1 MRPFALLHRD
11 GADHVEVLTGDM
23 ITVPALDDI
32 PLHRGRP
39 TLAVIPYR
47 QITERGFDCVDD
59 GAPLECLVVR
69 SSHTEPLAAFPPGPL
84 SVSGGGFDLTDD
96 EYGTIVEDV
105 LRDEIGHGEGA
116 NFVIHRV
123 FTATVDGDPVA
134 AARAA
139 FGRLLASEQ
148 GTYWTFLVHTGTRT
162 LVGATPER
170 HVSVADGITMMNPI
184 SGTFR
189 NGSGRLLDFLRDP
202 KEIEELYMVLDE
214 ELKMMATVA
223 EQGGQVAGPCLKQM
237 THLTHTEYLL
247 AGRGSLDVRDVLR
260 ETMFA
265 PTVTGSPIENACRVI
280 ARHEG
285 RGRGYYAGVL
295 ALLDHDDQGRQTLDA
310 PILIRT
316 AEISPEGALRVPVGA
331 TLVRH
336 STAAG
341 EVAETH
347 TKAAGVLAALGAV
360 PSRPSPARAEAES
373 PEVRAALA
381 ARNDDL
387 ARFWLDSRAPGALT
401 VPALAGRTAV
411 IVDGEDTFTAMLAHQ
426 LKALGLTVTLVPWAA
441 AAAAGPTGD
450 GEPDALDPTGR
461 REPDALN
468 PTGHREPD
476 ALNPTGRREP
486 DALDPTGRREAGALD
501 ADLLIAGPGPGDPGD
516 PADPKMAAMRALVT
530 ARLVARK
537 PLLAVCLGHQ
547 ILASLLGLR
556 LHRRDSPYQGLAREV
571 DLFGTPRRVGFY
583 SSFAALAP
591 AADLDTPYGRV
602 EIARDPADS
611 AVHALR
617 GPGFAGVQFHPES
630 VLSRDGLAVLAEL
643 LPEVL
648 SGVISPA
655 TNG

>member
-1 MRPFALLHRD
+1 MQPFALLHRD
-11 GADHVEVLTGDM
+11 GADHVEVLTGDVV
-23 ITVPALDDI
+23 TVATLADI
-32 PLHRGRP
+32 PLERDRP
-39 TLAVIPYR
+39 TLAVVPYR
-47 QITERGFDCVDD
+47 QIAERGFDCFDD
-59 GAPLECLVVR
+59 GAPLECLRVSAVR
-69 SSHTEPLAAFPPGPL
+69 HQPLEDFPAGPL
-84 SVSGGGFDLTDD
+84 RVGAGGFDLSDD
-96 EYGTIVEDV
+96 EYGAIVERV

-123 FTATVDGDPVA
+123 FTATVDGDPVD

-139 FGRLLASEQ
+139 FGRLLAHEQ

-189 NGSGRLLDFLRDP
+189 HGSGDLLDFLADP
-202 KEIEELYMVLDE
+202 KEVEELYMVLDE

-223 EQGGQVAGPCLKQM
+223 EHGGQVAGPYLKQM
-237 THLTHTEYLL
+237 AHLTHTEYLL
-247 AGRGSLDVRDVLR
+247 AGRGSLDVREVLR

-280 ARHEG
+280 ARHER

-316 AEISPEGALRVPVGA
+316 AEISPDGTLRVPVGA

-347 TKAAGVLAALGAV
+347 TKAAGILAALGATGPAPLPV
-360 PSRPSPARAEAES
+360 RPEAET
-373 PEVRAALA
+373 PQVRAALA
-381 ARNDDL
+381 ARNNDL

-401 VPALAGRTAV
+401 VPALDGRTV
-411 IVDGEDTFTAMLAHQ
+411 TIVDGEDTFTAMLAHQ
-426 LKALGLTVTLVPWAA
+426 LKALGLAVTVLPW
-441 AAAAGPTGD
+441 
-450 GEPDALDPTGR
+450 PDAP
-461 REPDALN
+461 AL
-468 PTGHREPD
+468 P
-476 ALNPTGRREP
+476 
-486 DALDPTGRREAGALD
+486 D
-501 ADLLIAGPGPGDPGD
+501 ADLVVAGPGPGDPGD
-516 PADPKMAAMRALVT
+516 LTSPKMRTLHALVDGLLA
-530 ARLVARK
+530 ARR
-537 PLLAVCLGHQ
+537 PLFAVCLGHQ
-547 ILASLLGLR
+547 ILADRLGLP
-556 LHRRDSPYQGLAREV
+556 LDRREAPYQGLARDV
-571 DLFGTPRRVGFY
+571 DLFGTVRRVGFY
-583 SSFAALAP
+583 SSFAALAE
-591 AADLDTPYGRV
+591 ADTFVSPYGHV
-602 EIARDPADS
+602 EVARDPADG

-630 VLSRDGLAVLAEL
+630 VLSRDGVAVLAEL
-643 LPEVL
+643 LPPLL
-648 SGVISPA
+648 SDVVIPA

>member
-11 GADHVEVLTGDM
+11 GADHVEVLTGDVV
-23 ITVPALDDI
+23 TVETLDDI

-47 QITERGFDCVDD
+47 QIAERGFDCVDD

-69 SSHTEPLAAFPPGPL
+69 SARNEPLSSFPAAAL
-84 SVSGGGFDLTDD
+84 SVRDGGFDLSDA
-96 EYGTIVEDV
+96 EYGAIVEDV

-123 FTATVDGDPVA
+123 FRATVDGDPVA

-139 FGRLLASEQ
+139 FGRLLAHEQ

-162 LVGATPER
+162 LIGATPER
-170 HVSVADGITMMNPI
+170 HVSVADGVTMMNPI

-189 NGSGRLLDFLRDP
+189 HGSGDLLDFLHDP
-202 KEIEELYMVLDE
+202 KETEELYMVLDE

-223 EQGGQVAGPCLKQM
+223 EHGGQVAGPYLKQM
-237 THLTHTEYLL
+237 AHLTHTEYLL
-247 AGRGSLDVRDVLR
+247 AGQGSLDVRDVLR

-280 ARHEG
+280 ARHER
-285 RGRGYYAGVL
+285 RGRRYYAGVL

-316 AEISPEGALRVPVGA
+316 AEISPDGTLRVPVGA

-347 TKAAGVLAALGAV
+347 TKAAGILSALGAAAAGSSSV
-360 PSRPSPARAEAES
+360 RPQAET

-381 ARNDDL
+381 ARNDGL

-401 VPALAGRTAV
+401 VPGLAGKTAL

-426 LKALGLTVTLVPWAA
+426 LKALGLTVTVAPWTSFAA
-441 AAAAGPTGD
+441 HPAPHHRDSAPAGGD
-450 GEPDALDPTGR
+450 L
-461 REPDALN
+461 
-468 PTGHREPD
+468 
-476 ALNPTGRREP
+476 
-486 DALDPTGRREAGALD
+486 
-501 ADLLIAGPGPGDPGD
+501 ADLLADEASRVNPLAVDLLVAGPGPGDPGD
-516 PADPKMAAMRALVT
+516 PEDPKMAVMRDLIGQ
-530 ARLVARK
+530 RLAAGR
-537 PLLAVCLGHQ
+537 PLFAVCLGHE
-547 ILASLLGLR
+547 ILAVMLGLGLR
-556 LHRRDSPYQGLAREV
+556 RRDAPYQGLARDI
-571 DLFGTPRRVGFY
+571 DLFGETRRVGFY
-583 SSFAALAP
+583 SSFAAVSETDELVTAHG
-591 AADLDTPYGRV
+591 TV
-602 EIARDPADS
+602 EIARDRTDS

-643 LPEVL
+643 LPILMTDV
-648 SGVISPA
+648 VSPGR
-655 TNG
+655 NG

>member
-11 GADHVEVLTGDM
+11 GADHVEVLTGDVR
-23 ITVPALDDI
+23 TVATLADI
-32 PLHRGRP
+32 PLHPGRP

-47 QITERGFDCVDD
+47 QIAERGFDCVDD
-59 GAPLECLVVR
+59 GAPLECLLVDSVR
-69 SSHTEPLAAFPPGPL
+69 HEPLSAFPAGPL
-84 SVSGGGFDLTDD
+84 SITGGRFDLTDA
-96 EYGTIVEDV
+96 EYGEVVETV

-123 FTATVDGDPVA
+123 FTATVGGDPLA

-139 FGRLLASEQ
+139 FGRLLAAEQ
-148 GTYWTFLVHTGTRT
+148 GTYWTFLVHTGSRI

-189 NGSGRLLDFLRDP
+189 HGSGDLLDFLRDP

-223 EQGGQVAGPCLKQM
+223 EHGGQVAGPYLKEM
-237 THLTHTEYLL
+237 AHLTHTEYLL

-295 ALLDHDDQGRQTLDA
+295 ALLDHDEQGRQTLDA

-316 AEISPEGALRVPVGA
+316 AEISPDGALRVPVGA

-347 TKAAGVLAALGAV
+347 TKAAGILAALGATAPAPHAV
-360 PSRPSPARAEAES
+360 PRAPVTAE
-373 PEVRAALA
+373 VTALLA
-381 ARNDDL
+381 ARNDGL
-387 ARFWLDSRAPGALT
+387 ARFWLDSREPGALT

-411 IVDGEDTFTAMLAHQ
+411 IVDGEDTFTGMLAHQ
-426 LKALGLTVTLVPWAA
+426 LKALGLTVTVVPWHAPLPA
-441 AAAAGPTGD
+441 
-450 GEPDALDPTGR
+450 
-461 REPDALN
+461 
-468 PTGHREPD
+468 
-476 ALNPTGRREP
+476 
-486 DALDPTGRREAGALD
+486 
-501 ADLLIAGPGPGDPGD
+501 ADLVVVGPGPGDPD
-516 PADPKMAAMRALVT
+516 DLSDPKMTAMRALVG
-530 ARLVARK
+530 A
-537 PLLAVCLGHQ
+537 LLATGRPMLGVCLGHE
-547 ILASLLGLR
+547 ILAVLLGLR
-556 LHRRDSPYQGLAREV
+556 LHRRDAPYQGLARDV
-571 DLFGTPRRVGFY
+571 DLFGTVRRVGFY
-583 SSFAALAP
+583 SSFAALAE
-591 AADLDTPYGRV
+591 ADSFVSAYGPV
-602 EIARDPADS
+602 TVARDPDDS

-630 VLSRDGLAVLAEL
+630 VLSRDGVTVLAEL
-643 LPEVL
+643 LPSVL
-648 SGVISPA
+648 SDVISPA
-655 TNG
+655 VNG

>member
-1 MRPFALLHRD
+1 MQPFALLHRD
-11 GADHVEVLTGDM
+11 GADHVEVLTGDV
-23 ITVPALDDI
+23 ITVATLDDI

-39 TLAVIPYR
+39 TLAVVPYR

-59 GAPLECLVVR
+59 GAPLECLIVR
-69 SSHTEPLAAFPPGPL
+69 SSHLEPLAAFPAGPL
-84 SVSGGGFDLTDD
+84 SIRDGAFDLSDA
-96 EYGTIVEDV
+96 EYGSIVEDV

-123 FTATVDGDPVA
+123 YQATVDGDPID

-139 FGRLLASEQ
+139 FGRLLAGER

-184 SGTFR
+184 SGTLR
-189 NGSGRLLDFLRDP
+189 HGSGSLLDFLRDP
-202 KEIEELYMVLDE
+202 KEVEELYMVLDE
-214 ELKMMATVA
+214 ELKMMAKVA
-223 EQGGQVAGPCLKQM
+223 EHGGQVAGPYLKQM
-237 THLTHTEYLL
+237 SRLTHTEYLL

-280 ARHEG
+280 ARHER

-295 ALLDHDDQGRQTLDA
+295 ALLDHDEQGRQTLDA

-316 AEISPEGALRVPVGA
+316 AEISPDGALRVPVGA

-360 PSRPSPARAEAES
+360 TSATDPVRPEAES
-373 PEVRAALA
+373 EEVRAALA

-401 VPALAGRTAV
+401 VPALEGRTAV

-426 LKALGLTVTLVPWAA
+426 LKALGLAVSVLPWTTLLASS
-441 AAAAGPTGD
+441 GTPTAD
-450 GEPDALDPTGR
+450 VMA
-461 REPDALN
+461 
-468 PTGHREPD
+468 
-476 ALNPTGRREP
+476 
-486 DALDPTGRREAGALD
+486 
-501 ADLLIAGPGPGDPGD
+501 ADLVIAGPGPGDPGD
-516 PADPKMAAMRALVT
+516 PQDPKMAVMRDLVE
-530 ARLVARK
+530 ARLIAGR
-537 PLLAVCLGHQ
+537 PLLAVCLGHE
-547 ILASLLGLR
+547 ILAVLLGLR
-556 LHRRDSPYQGLAREV
+556 LRRRDMPYQGLAREV
-571 DLFGTPRRVGFY
+571 DLFGSRRRVGFY
-583 SSFAALAP
+583 SSFAAVSPVDELS
-591 AADLDTPYGRV
+591 TPYGRV
-602 EIARDPADS
+602 EIARDAFDE

-617 GPGFAGVQFHPES
+617 GPGFAGLQFHPES

-643 LPEVL
+643 LPEL
-648 SGVISPA
+648 MSDVISPA
-655 TNG
+655 ANG